1 MYINGIK
8 INELLRINIKY
19 IKSVDGSICCLCSA
33 AGTEM
38 YFKET
43 ALCKLFEFL

>member
-1 MYINGIK
+1 MIADKMYIHGIK

-19 IKSVDGSICCLCSA
+19 IKSVDESICCLYSA

-38 YFKET
+38 SSV
-43 ALCKLFEFL
+43 AFEM